1 LSIVPQNATDNIA
14 FALCALGSLFG
25 TTSLEKDLTLF
36 REYRDQK
43 LMVSP
48 AGRRIVNF
56 YYIYGEYVARFIE
69 GHPVMAF
76 FMRLPF
82 YPLVGF
88 IKLMRMLY

>member
-1 LSIVPQNATDNIA
+1 LSNPLNNTGIA
-14 FALCALGSLFG
+14 ISLCALGSLLG
-25 TTSLEKDLTLF
+25 AGRSSLEEDLTLF

-48 AGRRIVNF
+48 AGRRVVNF
-56 YYIYGEYVARFIE
+56 YYKYGKYVARFIE
-69 GHPVMAF
+69 GHPVIAF

-88 IKLMRMLY
+88 IKFMRMLY